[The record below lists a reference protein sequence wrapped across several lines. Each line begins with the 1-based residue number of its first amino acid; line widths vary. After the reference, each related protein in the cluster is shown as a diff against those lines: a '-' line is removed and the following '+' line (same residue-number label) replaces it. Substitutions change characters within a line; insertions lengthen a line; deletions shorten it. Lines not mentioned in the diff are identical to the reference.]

1 MYANYDEIPAD
12 HRRIILQETGDTR
25 VKHVPLDECNYIIE
39 DYLRED
45 STLKCF
51 TIEAV
56 KDGNRLFYEANSYEE
71 ADLISDSIIEF
82 GDRPDVVM
90 VVKQNGRFV
99 RGYVKGR
106 MVYPTGYKGFID
118 VKRVATIPGI

>member
-1 MYANYDEIPAD
+1 MYANYKEIPAD
-12 HRRIILQETGDTR
+12 HRRIILQETGETR

-45 STLKCF
+45 AELKQF

-56 KDGNRLFYEANSYEE
+56 KDGKRIVREANSYEE
-71 ADLISDSIIEF
+71 ADLISDEIIEF

-90 VVKQNGRFV
+90 IVKQNDRFV

-118 VKRVATIPGI
+118 VKRVANIPGM